1 MKKSFKQ
8 IVSVI
13 IAVFMVTALVPAYGF
28 AADSG
33 NAAQTQPATQA
44 DSSVAAEQPQTA
56 TAETQ
61 AAAPQTAAA
70 TADSLKLSVDGK
82 TYTGWSNAM
91 TAAAT
96 AKKKVVTLVSN
107 GTLPAGQYVIPEGV
121 TLLVPFDE
129 KATLYTTEPECYLYY
144 WSEPSAYRTLTLDA
158 GAELVVNGALSVS
171 APHTPVMGYLENGGS
186 PYSAYGQIAMKDG
199 SSITVNHGGSLYA
212 YGYITGDGAVKAKN
226 GSVVYEYFQIMDFRG
241 GSATT
246 YLMDAK
252 YKDENG
258 NKTPYGI
265 FPFSQYYVQNI
276 EVPLTLEYGAREC
289 GYTSVY
295 AARTVTPAK
304 IGLIGPNDD
313 TLFRVN
319 SGSVTKQYDG
329 KTDRIKVSVNGS
341 ASLDSIVVKSGD
353 YTMNSADFVMPVN
366 GNMTIE
372 AASGTLNIAEDIA
385 LIPGAE
391 LIVAKDALC
400 KLADGSRM
408 FVYDNYHWGK
418 YTNIYGEKF
427 NDVNYAP
434 GRTYTRTEANLID
447 AKVQVGGTLDAQGGF
462 VYTTGKSTSAFGAN
476 ICGMESGVIKLK
488 SGKDTYTWQFE
499 YVGDKSV
506 DADYGN
512 YHKIN
517 VANAKLKN
525 SGGAYVNTEAG
536 TYTYKDGKWS
546 KDCVHSYVE
555 YKAKDPTCTEPG
567 WKAYKACKKC
577 SDTTYVEIPALG
589 HELVQCEAQAPSY
602 NLDGW
607 EAYEACTRCEYTTFK
622 VVPATRHTLGEEKY
636 QIPTAKADGGW
647 YRICSECN
655 EKIWTKPE
663 TLAEYL
669 SRKTA
674 ETTITVKAKANQQKE
689 SITVSW
695 TKNTDLKFNK
705 YKVFRSVTGKAGSFV
720 QIAETS
726 AVNYAD
732 KNVTPGKTY
741 YYYVTAV
748 RTQNNES
755 YVTTAYKQASAKVV
769 KVTAGMVKA
778 TKMKA
783 TSEYAAKA
791 IKLKWTSPNIKVDGY
806 EIWRSNT
813 AGGKYK
819 LIKTTKS
826 TARTWTNTGLKVNSR
841 YYYKVRGYRVVNG
854 KKAYTQFS
862 AKGYRYVL
870 NAKNAKLANAIEGSN
885 AVTAKKATKVNGGI
899 RITWSKKA
907 AVKCNGY
914 EIWRATSKNGKYT
927 KLGTTKNKYYVDKS
941 KKLKKGKRYYYK
953 IVGFRWFGKACPL
966 TNPSNVVSAV
976 K

>member
-70 TADSLKLSVDGK
+70 TADTLKLSVDGK

-144 WSEPSAYRTLTLDA
+144 WDEPEAYRTLTLDA

-276 EVPLTLEYGAREC
+276 EVPLTLEYGAREY
-289 GYTSVY
+289 GYTSIY
-295 AARTVTPAK
+295 AAKTVTPVK
-304 IGLIGPNDD
+304 VGFIGPNDD

-319 SGSVTKQYDG
+319 SGSVTKQYNG

-462 VYTTGKSTSAFGAN
+462 IYTTGKSTSAYGAN
-476 ICGMESGVIKLK
+476 ICGLESGVIKLK
-488 SGKDTYTWQFE
+488 NGKDTYTWQFE

-517 VANAKLKN
+517 VANAKLRN

-536 TYTYKDGKWS
+536 TYTYKDGNWS
-546 KDCVHSYVE
+546 KGCEHSYVE
-555 YKAKDPTCTEPG
+555 YKAKEPTCTEPG
-567 WKAYKACKKC
+567 WEAYKTCSKC
-577 SDTTYVEIPALG
+577 GDTTYKKVDALNHDVVQHEGKEATYEVDGWDAYETCTRCDHTTYKRLPALRHIYGDWIVDKQPGCVEDGMQHKDCSECDDQLTEAIPALG
-589 HELVQCEAQAPSY
+589 HDEVQHEAKAATCVE
-602 NLDGW
+602 NGW
-607 EAYEACTRCEYTTFK
+607 AAYETCSRCDYTTYK
-622 VVPATRHTLGEEKY
+622 EIAAKGHTAGPEATCTAVQICTVCEIELAAATGHKWNTKYTVIKKATTKATGSKAIRCANCNDAKPAVK
-636 QIPTAKADGGW
+636 IAK
-647 YRICSECN
+647 I
-655 EKIWTKPE
+655 
-663 TLAEYL
+663 
-669 SRKTA
+669 RKTTA
-674 ETTITVKAKANQQKE
+674 SALIYNGKNRTNNVTVVDFNNKKLVKGKDFTVTYKNAKGNKIVTPKAVGKYNAVVIFKGDYSGMVTKKFNINPQGTTITKL
-689 SITVSW
+689 
-695 TKNTDLKFNK
+695 TK
-705 YKVFRSVTGKAGSFV
+705 
-720 QIAETS
+720 
-726 AVNYAD
+726 
-732 KNVTPGKTY
+732 
-741 YYYVTAV
+741 
-748 RTQNNES
+748 
-755 YVTTAYKQASAKVV
+755 
-769 KVTAGMVKA
+769 
-778 TKMKA
+778 
-783 TSEYAAKA
+783 
-791 IKLKWTSPNIKVDGY
+791 
-806 EIWRSNT
+806 
-813 AGGKYK
+813 
-819 LIKTTKS
+819 
-826 TARTWTNTGLKVNSR
+826 
-841 YYYKVRGYRVVNG
+841 NG
-854 KKAYTQFS
+854 KKQFTAKWKKKTVQVTGYQIRYSTQ
-862 AKGYRYVL
+862 K
-870 NAKNAKLANAIEGSN
+870 NMKNAKM
-885 AVTAKKATKVNGGI
+885 VTVAKKGTTTRTIKQLKAKKKYWVQIRTYKTVNGVKYCSAWSAKKAV
-899 RITWSKKA
+899 
-907 AVKCNGY
+907 
-914 EIWRATSKNGKYT
+914 
-927 KLGTTKNKYYVDKS
+927 TT
-941 KKLKKGKRYYYK
+941 R
-953 IVGFRWFGKACPL
+953 
-966 TNPSNVVSAV
+966 
-976 K
+976 